1 MSKNK
6 KYFVWK
12 PMKNWKLVIL
22 LIIITVGCISY
33 NMFSYYMPPTEHQ
46 PYALPQD
53 RDDTLRIAYIG
64 DSWAFMHREHN
75 CQIPTSLID
84 TLLCPIKVH
93 SYGIC
98 GLTSKEFYENM
109 FNNED
114 LKHFLQKRRYEFCFI
129 SLGIND
135 TYKKMSTAYYQ
146 QSMDIIIRFFL
157 ANHIHPIILEIPDY
171 DISKSFNRQELSRKL
186 LRRLSMFIN
195 KTPLDCKQI
204 FRNALDEM
212 ILEKNYTK
220 NVSVVRYLS
229 WNENSTKDWKTIY
242 QDDGIHLNE
251 KGYAIL
257 DSCIAETCIEHYK
270 KSYYGKN

>member
-1 MSKNK
+1 MSKSKN
-6 KYFVWK
+6 FFIWE
-12 PMKNWKLVIL
+12 PMKIRKLVIL
-22 LIIITVGCISY
+22 LIIIPVGYISY
-33 NMFSYYMPPTEHQ
+33 SMFSYYIPPTEHQ
-46 PYALPQD
+46 LYAIPQD

-75 CQIPTSLID
+75 CQIPTILID
-84 TLLCPIKVH
+84 TLHCPVKVH

-109 FNNED
+109 FNNAD
-114 LKHFLQKRRYEFCFI
+114 LKHFLQKRRYEYCLI

-146 QSMDIIIRFFL
+146 QSMDNIIQFFL

-171 DISKSFNRQELSRKL
+171 DISKSFNRQEISRKL
-186 LRRLSMFIN
+186 LRQLSMYIN
-195 KTPLDCKQI
+195 KTPLDCKQL

-220 NVSVVRYLS
+220 EVSVVRYLS
-229 WNENSTKDWKTIY
+229 WNEKSTKDWKRIY

-257 DSCIAETCIEHYK
+257 DSCIAETCIEQYK
-270 KSYYGKN
+270 KSPYGKN